1 MTDPQDNSQE
11 AEIAPDYSTLP
22 DVDEF
27 KAGEID
33 LPARIEA
40 LLFVASTAIS
50 TNQLS
55 TVLDE
60 TPHMV
65 EKALERLEQLQVGR
79 GVRLQWTNQGV
90 QLTSAPEAAQE
101 VENFL
106 QLEETARLTRA
117 ALEALAIIAY
127 EQPVTRPQVD
137 AIRGVNS
144 DSVLRTL
151 LRHGLIE
158 EVGRTEGPG
167 RPILYATT
175 PDFLS
180 HFGLTS
186 LDDLPTLDIE
196 ADLARL
202 DLTTNGTP
210 SDRASEDDE

>member
-167 RPILYATT
+167 
-175 PDFLS
+175 
-180 HFGLTS
+180 
-186 LDDLPTLDIE
+186 
-196 ADLARL
+196 
-202 DLTTNGTP
+202 
-210 SDRASEDDE
+210 

>member
-1 MTDPQDNSQE
+1 VTDPQDNSQE

>member
-1 MTDPQDNSQE
+1 
-11 AEIAPDYSTLP
+11 
-22 DVDEF
+22 
-27 KAGEID
+27 
-33 LPARIEA
+33 
-40 LLFVASTAIS
+40 
-50 TNQLS
+50 
-55 TVLDE
+55 
-60 TPHMV
+60 MV

>member
-1 MTDPQDNSQE
+1 MNDPQDNSPE
-11 AEIAPDYSTLP
+11 AEIAPDYSMP
-22 DVDEF
+22 EAVDELEQR
-27 KAGEID
+27 EID

-40 LLFVASTAIS
+40 LLFVASAAVS
-50 TNQLS
+50 PHQLA

-60 TPHMV
+60 TPHRI
-65 EKALERLEQLQVGR
+65 EKALERLAETQYDR
-79 GVRLQWTNQGV
+79 GVRLQHTSQGV
-90 QLTSAPEAAQE
+90 QLTSAPEAAAD

-137 AIRGVNS
+137 SIRGVNS

-167 RPILYATT
+167 RPILYSTT

-180 HFGLTS
+180 HFGLSS
-186 LDDLPTLDIE
+186 LDELPTLDIE
-196 ADLARL
+196 ADLAKL
-202 DLTTNGTP
+202 NGVQVE
-210 SDRASEDDE
+210 AQSEDLETGDE

>member
-1 MTDPQDNSQE
+1 VKDPLDNSSE
-11 AEIAPDYSTLP
+11 AEIAPDYSMP
-22 DVDEF
+22 PKVDELPI
-27 KAGEID
+27 KDAD

-50 TNQLS
+50 TTQLAA
-55 TVLDE
+55 VLDE
-60 TPHMV
+60 SPHNI
-65 EKALERLEQLQVGR
+65 EQALKTLAEYQSKR
-79 GVRLQWTNQGV
+79 GIRLQQNTQGY
-90 QLTSAPEAAQE
+90 QLTSAPEAAAD
-101 VENFL
+101 VERFL

-127 EQPVTRPQVD
+127 EQPVTRPQID
-137 AIRGVNS
+137 SIRGVNS

-180 HFGLTS
+180 HFGLFS
-186 LDDLPTLDIE
+186 LDDLPQLDIE
-196 ADLARL
+196 ADLERL
-202 DLTTNGTP
+202 SGAQDVPSTGDTN
-210 SDRASEDDE
+210 ANDE